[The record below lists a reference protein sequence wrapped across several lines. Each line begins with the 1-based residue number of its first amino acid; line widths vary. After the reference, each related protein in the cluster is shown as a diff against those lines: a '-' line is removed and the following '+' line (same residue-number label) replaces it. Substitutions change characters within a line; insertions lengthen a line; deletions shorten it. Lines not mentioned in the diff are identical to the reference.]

1 MKIYFRHYS
10 GAIMEYD
17 YLFFDCM
24 ASVPAED
31 EDKALVEGWLPDDYF
46 NPKNDE
52 KSHWYQARQTRICLN
67 KFLDSKSNKK
77 TRKKCKNIL
86 TKVIRARDVEMDILN
101 SIFEKYIKYRN
112 FKPWKLEPLIELEVD
127 RKFFIIYYA
136 NSAEDGSQNPIA
148 FTYMRDV
155 GSNSVFSTQFAWDYA
170 NPKLYLGK
178 YANLA
183 EIDYCIKNNKE
194 YMYIGA
200 GYENCCAYKA
210 DYAGF
215 EFWTGEKW
223 SDDADHYRW
232 LCARDSK
239 VEKTKDLDKIKKYDD
254 KNFFIND

>member
-101 SIFEKYIKYRN
+101 CIFEKYIKYRN
-112 FKPWKLEPLIELEVD
+112 IYIYIFKE
-127 RKFFIIYYA
+127 
-136 NSAEDGSQNPIA
+136 
-148 FTYMRDV
+148 
-155 GSNSVFSTQFAWDYA
+155 
-170 NPKLYLGK
+170 
-178 YANLA
+178 
-183 EIDYCIKNNKE
+183 
-194 YMYIGA
+194 
-200 GYENCCAYKA
+200 
-210 DYAGF
+210 
-215 EFWTGEKW
+215 
-223 SDDADHYRW
+223 
-232 LCARDSK
+232 
-239 VEKTKDLDKIKKYDD
+239 
-254 KNFFIND
+254 